1 MPAVDQIA
9 WSLSMVNLAFLA
21 VIGAVIKI
29 SCRVFAV
36 LTGPARGTEVTR
48 AVMQVLTVSWGGRH
62 KTSGLSSLVP
72 DHPCRIPSVGLCSV
86 LRVNGEHVSVA
97 FRLG

>member
-1 MPAVDQIA
+1 
-9 WSLSMVNLAFLA
+9 
-21 VIGAVIKI
+21 
-29 SCRVFAV
+29 
-36 LTGPARGTEVTR
+36 
-48 AVMQVLTVSWGGRH
+48 MQVLTVSWGGRH

-72 DHPCRIPSVGLCSV
+72 DHPCRIPSFGLCSV